1 MSRLF
6 GELATKFGRS
16 PEDLATEGLCYLLRH
31 RVAAEA
37 FVRHLNEKA
46 GVTLPSSMTFRTQ
59 EEAEDG
65 DGQPD
70 MRGVAGDGTTQLLV
84 ESKFWAGLTKNQPNG
99 YLRELVNGSGGTLL
113 FLVPHPRRPYL
124 WPKIRDEAASV
135 FEVRETNTSESSF
148 MLQLRDETTLVLQS
162 WKLALNVVESAVQV
176 EGGLHDLLEDVHQV
190 QSLCDRYSDE
200 GFHPLRGD
208 ELGQDVGKRIHQLT
222 QIVQDLRGRLG
233 NGWGPETS
241 ISTRKKWYTFRTKL
255 YGFQAVI
262 GIKYYWWARDGRS
275 PLWLRVKTQ
284 SANRRD
290 AVLNA
295 LDPDIHA
302 FADKPESYPY
312 DVLIPLP
319 LKLGVERDEVIDDL
333 VEQLEHISE
342 RLEPVLK
349 ETS

>member
-6 GELATKFGRS
+6 GELVTKFGRS

-31 RVAAEA
+31 GVAAEA
-37 FVRHLNEKA
+37 FVERVNVQA
-46 GVTLPSSMTFRTQ
+46 GTTLSSSLTFRTQ

-70 MRGVAGDGTTQLLV
+70 MRGIDGDGSTQLLT
-84 ESKFWAGLTKNQPNG
+84 ESKFWAGLTENQPNG
-99 YLRELVNGSGGTLL
+99 YLRELIGSGGVLL

-124 WPKIRDEAASV
+124 WPKIREKAASE
-135 FEVRETNTSESSF
+135 FEVRETNPSQSSF
-148 MLQLRDETTLVLQS
+148 ALHLAEETVLFLQS
-162 WKLALNVVESAVQV
+162 WKDMLNVVESAVQSV
-176 EGGLHDLLEDVHQV
+176 GGLRELLEDVHQV

-200 GFHPLRGD
+200 GFLPLRGD
-208 ELGQDVGKRIHQLT
+208 EIGQDVGKRILQLT

-233 NGWGPETS
+233 DGWGPETKMATS
-241 ISTRKKWYTFRTKL
+241 RKRYTFRTQL

-262 GIKYYWWARDGRS
+262 GIKYYWWAQDGRS
-275 PLWLRVKTQ
+275 PLWTRVKAQ
-284 SANRRD
+284 NSDRRD
-290 AVLNA
+290 AVLHA

-312 DVLIPLP
+312 DVLIPLS

-333 VEQLEHISE
+333 VGQLDRIAD
-342 RLEPVLK
+342 RLEPVLARP
-349 ETS
+349 S

>member
-6 GELATKFGRS
+6 GELATKFSRS
-16 PEDLATEGLCYLLRH
+16 PEDLATEGLGYLLRH
-31 RVAAEA
+31 SVAAEA
-37 FVRHLNEKA
+37 FVEHLNAQA
-46 GVTLPSSMTFRTQ
+46 GTTLSSSLTFRTQ
-59 EEAEDG
+59 EKAEDG

-70 MRGVAGDGTTQLLV
+70 MRGIAGDGATQLLV

-99 YLRELVNGSGGTLL
+99 YLRELINVSGGVLL

-124 WPKIRDEAASV
+124 WPKIRDEAASE
-135 FEVRETNTSESSF
+135 FEVRETNTPESSF
-148 MLQLRDETTLVLQS
+148 VLQFHDETTLLLQS
-162 WKLALNVVESAVQV
+162 WKDMLNGVETKVQV
-176 EGGLHDLLEDVHQV
+176 EDGLHDLLEDVHQV

-200 GFHPLRGD
+200 GFLPLRGD
-208 ELGQDVGKRIHQLT
+208 ELGQDVGKRVLQLT

-233 NGWGPETS
+233 DGWDSGTS
-241 ISTRKKWYTFRTKL
+241 MSTRKKWYTFRTQL

-284 SANRRD
+284 SSNRRD
-290 AVLNA
+290 AVLHA

-312 DVLIPLP
+312 DVLLPLP

-333 VEQLEHISE
+333 VEQLDRISE
-342 RLEPVLK
+342 RLEPVL
-349 ETS
+349 EDTS